1 MMGVN
6 SEREVEIS
14 QGPSSKVIWTDSMGL
29 ERTLIVPPTVYPPRE
44 DTTLLHRALSRL
56 KGKPGRLLEI
66 GTGTGAIGTS
76 MAEIG
81 WEVCGIDVNPLAVVA
96 ARGNHRNSGVFEV
109 LENNIE
115 DLEVHENGA
124 WDVITW
130 NTPYLDAPENHSSS
144 LGPLEEAA
152 LSWEGKHPIRLLIEL
167 ASKKGMLNEQ
177 GCIIALVSSGDKT
190 NIELGKAIAEGW
202 SIRPIET
209 RCNGG
214 ERTTVIALWKGWE
227 WDPIVNKSVST
238 TMDVLDE
245 KDRPGRCA
253 IAKEQFG
260 GYGRNKDNWIS
271 KEGDITATWRISG
284 PNPPHFGVESMH
296 MAASLAVIGA
306 ISTWENED
314 YEFTTWKNSQKSK
327 LSIKWPN
334 DIISLTSGEKV
345 AGILLHAE
353 SKGEEIRVSCGIGI
367 NGVDREVDGKVIK
380 GLSNS
385 GLDGL
390 EIHLHRHLSSWFDQH
405 PRVPIVDQQFLQR
418 RWWAAS
424 SKTQIIGEKRKR
436 GNKPCLVSKISEN
449 GLEIVTNTGIEVI
462 SGIELTE

>member
-1 MMGVN
+1 MGVN
-6 SEREVEIS
+6 PEREVEIS
-14 QGPSSKVIWTDSMGL
+14 QMPSSKVIWIDSCGL
-29 ERTLIVPPTVYPPRE
+29 ERPLIVPPTVYPPRE

-56 KGKPGRLLEI
+56 SGQPGRLLEI

-109 LENNIE
+109 LEKSIE
-115 DLEVHENGA
+115 DIEAHENGP

-130 NTPYLDAPENHSSS
+130 NTPYLEAPENYSSR

-152 LSWEGKHPIRLLIEL
+152 LSWEGTHPIRLLLEL
-167 ASKKGMLNEQ
+167 SSKSGLLHEN
-177 GCIIALVSSGDKT
+177 GCIIALVSSGDQT
-190 NIELGKAIAEGW
+190 NKELGKAISEGW

-209 RCNGG
+209 RCDGG

-227 WDPIVNKSVST
+227 WDPIVNYSIAT

-245 KDRPGRCA
+245 KDQPGRCA
-253 IAKEQFG
+253 IAKEQLE
-260 GYGRNKDNWIS
+260 GYGRNKENWVS
-271 KEGDITATWRISG
+271 KKGDITATWRISG
-284 PNPPHFGVESMH
+284 PESPHFGVEYMH

-306 ISTWENED
+306 ISTWRNEGF
-314 YEFTTWKNSQKSK
+314 ESTTWKNPRDSK

-334 DIISLTSGEKV
+334 DIISLEHGEKV

-353 SKGEEIRVSCGIGI
+353 SKGEEIWVSCGVGI
-367 NGVDREVDGKVIK
+367 NGLDREVDGKEIK
-380 GLSNS
+380 GLSDS

-390 EIHLHRHLSSWFDQH
+390 EIHLHRHLSSWFEQH

-418 RWWAAS
+418 RWWAAAS
-424 SKTQIIGEKRKR
+424 RTQIIGEMKKRK
-436 GNKPCLVSKISEN
+436 NKPCVVSKISEK
-449 GLEIVTNTGIEVI
+449 GLEIVTHSGIKVI
-462 SGIELTE
+462 SGIEFHE